1 MYLTVYLLKNILF
14 YTQEGEINM
23 KRTKL
28 VLSAAM
34 LSLSV
39 AGLTHFASAQTID
52 GENSADVIINGT
64 IGKLDN
70 TDPDTNIPEGS
81 DEWINVTVDTATAF
95 HTTTASAHKNIESAD
110 YSIVNNSGR
119 GVAVTL
125 NKMTGTP
132 TYVDTLKIK
141 AKGTGLFA
149 TPTEKDL
156 IKDNAVVDL
165 TSSPVW
171 LTLANKDGRLN
182 IDTDEAAAYANE
194 AKFTYV
200 GTTVAD
206 LPTDVNQTAANE
218 DYTLTLKF
226 ASIQKDGTTIGVTP

>member
-1 MYLTVYLLKNILF
+1 MKKTNLLV
-14 YTQEGEINM
+14 T
-23 KRTKL
+23 
-28 VLSAAM
+28 AAM

-39 AGLTHFASAQTID
+39 TGLTHTALAQTID

-125 NKMTGTP
+125 NTIAGTP
-132 TYVDTLKIK
+132 TYVDTLTIN
-141 AKGTGLFA
+141 AKGTGLVNAPTA
-149 TPTEKDL
+149 TNLVASKAL
-156 IKDNAVVDL
+156 VDL
-165 TSSPVW
+165 SSSPVW
-171 LTLANKDGRLN
+171 MTLANKDGRLN
-182 IDTDEAAAYANE
+182 IDTDAASAYANS
-194 AKFTYV
+194 AKFYYT
-200 GTTVAD
+200 GTTVDNLPAD
-206 LPTDVNQTAANE
+206 VDQTATAEN
-218 DYTLTLKF
+218 YTLTLKF
-226 ASIQKDGTTIGVTP
+226 TSIQKDGTTLGVTP

>member
-1 MYLTVYLLKNILF
+1 MKKTNFLLT
-14 YTQEGEINM
+14 
-23 KRTKL
+23 
-28 VLSAAM
+28 AM
-34 LSLSV
+34 MLGLSV
-39 AGLTHFASAQTID
+39 SGLTQLASAQTID

-70 TDPDTNIPEGS
+70 TNPDTAIPEGA

-125 NKMTGTP
+125 NKMIGTP
-132 TYVDTLKIK
+132 TYVDTLTIN
-141 AKGTGLFA
+141 AKGNGLVAAPVA
-149 TPTEKDL
+149 TNLVDG
-156 IKDNAVVDL
+156 NALVDL

-171 LTLANKDGRLN
+171 MRLANKDGRLN
-182 IDTDEAAAYANE
+182 IDTDAASAYANS
-194 AKFTYV
+194 AKFNYT
-200 GTTVAD
+200 GTTVAN
-206 LPTDVNQTAANE
+206 LPADVDQKTTAE

-226 ASIQKDGTTIGVTP
+226 TSIQKDGTTLGVTP